1 MTCVLLYR
9 RHGLPLLS
17 IPQIIKHTHTQSLTS
32 TQSMVA
38 GLVEESLNMQH
49 KHCTHTHTHTATS
62 AEAVIMKPGQ
72 VVAQANMREAPCP
85 LSYRVVSNYHRYC
98 FIPEDVVVAKMQMG
112 TLLHRVQT

>member
-1 MTCVLLYR
+1 MCAALQKAWFTLTLNS
-9 RHGLPLLS
+9 PNN
-17 IPQIIKHTHTQSLTS
+17 KTHTHTITYFYPINGGWVGRRELKHA
-32 TQSMVA
+32 TQA
-38 GLVEESLNMQH
+38 L
-49 KHCTHTHTHTATS
+49 HTHTHTATS

>member
-49 KHCTHTHTHTATS
+49 KHCTHTHSNFSRGCNYEARTS
-62 AEAVIMKPGQ
+62 CCPGKH
-72 VVAQANMREAPCP
+72 EGST
-85 LSYRVVSNYHRYC
+85 LSS
-98 FIPEDVVVAKMQMG
+98 
-112 TLLHRVQT
+112 

>member
-1 MTCVLLYR
+1 
-9 RHGLPLLS
+9 
-17 IPQIIKHTHTQSLTS
+17 
-32 TQSMVA
+32 
-38 GLVEESLNMQH
+38 
-49 KHCTHTHTHTATS
+49 
-62 AEAVIMKPGQ
+62 MKPGQ

>member
-17 IPQIIKHTHTQSLTS
+17 IPQIIKHTHTITYFYPINGGWVGRRELKHA
-32 TQSMVA
+32 TQA
-38 GLVEESLNMQH
+38 L
-49 KHCTHTHTHTATS
+49 HTHTHTATS